1 LTEGVN
7 SSLNTSQKETMV
19 QTKNN
24 ILIKEQSEEQ
34 QAETDKQVWENK

>member
-1 LTEGVN
+1 
-7 SSLNTSQKETMV
+7 MV